1 MCPLKVLHCVKV
13 EDLFLYNVS
22 LGSRHHRINCYCA
35 CTKGGCLSHG
45 GSSSPRAAPEGSPRA
60 QPWPLP
66 LCAPQGQG
74 RPRAGWTPPWLRCWE
89 TEVPQWPGEMS
100 FQHRGGSMARS
111 ESQLVLAHWG
121 LRSTKGRDQATGCYC
136 CRQTEWGEVLL
147 LRYILQRNQ
156 HTKGC
161 WKPTWDQKGSVCSW
175 GTHTRA
181 GIPGGAAGR
190 ICWSRDTPEE
200 RAAGRPAT

>member
-74 RPRAGWTPPWLRCWE
+74 RPRAGWTPPWLRCWGAAVARGDE
-89 TEVPQWPGEMS
+89 LSAQGWQHGQERVTAGFSPLRAEVNKRE
-100 FQHRGGSMARS
+100 RS
-111 ESQLVLAHWG
+111 SHW
-121 LRSTKGRDQATGCYC
+121 
-136 CRQTEWGEVLL
+136 VLL
-147 LRYILQRNQ
+147 LQTDRVGGSAPPQIYF
-156 HTKGC
+156 TKE
-161 WKPTWDQKGSVCSW
+161 PAHKGLL
-175 GTHTRA
+175 
-181 GIPGGAAGR
+181 
-190 ICWSRDTPEE
+190 
-200 RAAGRPAT
+200 

>member
-1 MCPLKVLHCVKV
+1 MEVLLLPVQPPRALPEH
-13 EDLFLYNVS
+13 
-22 LGSRHHRINCYCA
+22 
-35 CTKGGCLSHG
+35 SHG
-45 GSSSPRAAPEGSPRA
+45 PCPSVLLRA
-60 QPWPLP
+60 
-66 LCAPQGQG
+66 
-74 RPRAGWTPPWLRCWE
+74 RAGPEQAGHHHGWGA
-89 TEVPQWPGEMS
+89 EVPQWPGEMS

-121 LRSTKGRDQATGCYC
+121 LRSTKRRDQATGCYC